1 MKRKLSCIKIIKTKR
16 RKEKN
21 SCVGLCLCS
30 LLVLLLFLSPSLLSL
45 SLSKI
50 SQFRFYPF
58 HNRSSFT
65 IPGSSSS
72 PIRSTFIF
80 FLFIFNRFSSAPFFR
95 FQFFI
100 FLVIT
105 ANDLLVF
112 IVDCVFEFCF
122 FFFCNLDSRA
132 CSSILL
138 FLVGYLVSICL
149 ILISLSVLNLG
160 FLFMNLVFSFSF
172 IASELKLGS

>member
-1 MKRKLSCIKIIKTKR
+1 MPLLS
-16 RKEKN
+16 
-21 SCVGLCLCS
+21 SCVAA
-30 LLVLLLFLSPSLLSL
+30 LSL
-45 SLSKI
+45 SFTSLSKI

-58 HNRSSFT
+58 HNRYSFT

-72 PIRSTFIF
+72 PFRSTFIF

-112 IVDCVFEFCF
+112 IVDCVFEFWF
-122 FFFCNLDSRA
+122 FLFFLFCNLDSRA
-132 CSSILL
+132 CSILL

-160 FLFMNLVFSFSF
+160 FLFMNLVFGFSF